1 MVEGNR
7 TLCKALEAIFAAT
20 PSLRCVGAFSS
31 AEDALRLLP
40 ASGPQVVVVG
50 LGLPGMGGLECIC
63 RLRQKLPQ
71 LRVIA
76 LSHFHQPEQLF
87 DALKAGV
94 LACVLKPAIPAK
106 LIEAIETVHQGGGWA
121 SPPLAC
127 LIFQHFQQLPD
138 AKTPTTG
145 NLSRREREIILL
157 AKHGLTNE
165 LIAKRLRVEYNT
177 VRTHLRNIYEKLG
190 VRSRG
195 EAVARHFQL

>member
-1 MVEGNR
+1 M
-7 TLCKALEAIFAAT
+7 CKALEAIFAGT
-20 PSLRCVGAFSS
+20 PSLRCVGGFSS

-121 SPPLAC
+121 SPPLAR

-138 AKTPTTG
+138 TKTPAAG